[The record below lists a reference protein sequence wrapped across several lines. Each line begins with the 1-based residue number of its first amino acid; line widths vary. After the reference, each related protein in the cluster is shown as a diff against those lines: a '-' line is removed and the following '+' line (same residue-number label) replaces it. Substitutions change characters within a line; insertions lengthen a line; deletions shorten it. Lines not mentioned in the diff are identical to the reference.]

1 MLGPAS
7 GIKVNSL
14 SYHLINS
21 DDIHHHAVPLWIYLD
36 RDSARQLRCWGVCRS
51 NVLAL
56 SPEPKRWRLP
66 LSFGQTVCRAP
77 QASALA
83 DMYHVHYVDYPPYVH
98 LPIDRIPG
106 HTFPEHPNILYTSF
120 SAYEEVQY
128 RTSPFHTSLACS
140 SGQAPRPTGR
150 ALFCYL
156 IPKRSMLLTTCTRVG
171 DHLHTAYR
179 DPLKISYHHRRRH
192 RVPLT
197 MSSEYH
203 DKSASLVSRDPAVFS
218 MHHLIHLHTS
228 S

>member
-83 DMYHVHYVDYPPYVH
+83 DMYHVHYVDYPPSTSTYP
-98 LPIDRIPG
+98 LIGYPAIP
-106 HTFPEHPNILYTSF
+106 FPNTRTSF
-120 SAYEEVQY
+120 IHPSVPTKRSNTAHHPFTHPLLAVPGKPPALQAAPYSV
-128 RTSPFHTSLACS
+128 TSSPRGACS
-140 SGQAPRPTGR
+140 SPHAQGWE
-150 ALFCYL
+150 
-156 IPKRSMLLTTCTRVG
+156 TTC
-171 DHLHTAYR
+171 
-179 DPLKISYHHRRRH
+179 IQ
-192 RVPLT
+192 LT
-197 MSSEYH
+197 GT
-203 DKSASLVSRDPAVFS
+203 L
-218 MHHLIHLHTS
+218 
-228 S
+228 